1 MQEQA
6 LKVCEMC
13 EEKEIL
19 ILPNWIRRKANLRAD
34 KLSRSFDIVY
44 QQISHIVFRR
54 KMGCVQFRPV
64 CVTVQRKVLQFKS
77 NDWCQTQV
85 ELNAFCQRWTFGTNW
100 WVPPSKKLCRVVD
113 KLVLERDNGTLI
125 VPMWKLAHLGR
136 KLYRYSNQAGTSLQS
151 DHFFFPS
158 QLFDRREKAPSFIKI
173 SHLVTLLLEGEQQVC
188 YGKFVGHMLILIFI
202 H

>member
-100 WVPPSKKLCRVVD
+100 WVPPSKNCVGWWINWCQREITAHSLFQCG
-113 KLVLERDNGTLI
+113 NWLI
-125 VPMWKLAHLGR
+125 RAENYTGIRTKLAFR
-136 KLYRYSNQAGTSLQS
+136 CNQII
-151 DHFFFPS
+151 FFFQANFS
-158 QLFDRREKAPSFIKI
+158 I
-173 SHLVTLLLEGEQQVC
+173 EG
-188 YGKFVGHMLILIFI
+188 KKLPHS
-202 H
+202 